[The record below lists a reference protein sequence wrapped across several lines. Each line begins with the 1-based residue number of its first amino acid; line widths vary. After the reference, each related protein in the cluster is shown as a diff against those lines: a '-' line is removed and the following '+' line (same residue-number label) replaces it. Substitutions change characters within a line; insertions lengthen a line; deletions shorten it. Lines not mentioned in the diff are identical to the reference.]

1 MSSILSL
8 SHSSIDL
15 ARAVVANHDP
25 CTKQTTNKSAFG
37 HHVSLGFRVEPSVY
51 GLGTG
56 GAIYSSVVMTLQCG
70 ADQID
75 RVDLCGFHNTNNGRR
90 YEIQCMFPRLVM
102 KYETGSSAMIVRV
115 LSVEFRMELDF
126 ERMIRLIEG
135 LNLRYKPFIAQK
147 APGTALRGS
156 TVSPLTTAPMVHNF
170 TPYRNVHTASPAPMS
185 STFRSQGLDLGG
197 VGDRAFSPLQQEVS
211 KGQPTSLTSY
221 ADMGKTREH
230 QSHSSPLKGEIYQ
243 HFVHDT
249 SNIDSY
255 SQSLPSSQEV
265 FLGRHAGVNEHP
277 IINNNLASSFTR
289 LDSRELM
296 PPPRHVGTTRVL
308 PSYQQPPISSTPQ
321 SLRFLPSSQF
331 SDSGFDNT
339 GSQVITTG
347 TLTSLHVGGNI
358 DDFLPPPRSLPFNA
372 TQAEQSRAKNGE
384 LVNDVDDGS
393 SEAESSRSDN
403 TGCPDH
409 IDTSLNKPTFEEI
422 AETRVDSPTVESP
435 KNKATIA
442 PKSSPKTGKRPI
454 EAVAK
459 GADVIKKSP
468 NKKQKTSPKSAARSK
483 TKTTKAAA
491 TKAKSTKKKPTNT
504 PKSVTPEKTKSPRK
518 SSRLSKA
525 TTSPKTKISPQSNKP
540 KVYANKKDIKKPG
553 TPKSLATESS
563 ASTEQ
568 TAAIDPSAVTADRIA
583 TETSTM
589 QMDEDISKAQD
600 NRSSDLLAKVLT
612 GLFGSPSHMFAA
624 IEKDA
629 PWLLGKS

>member
-221 ADMGKTREH
+221 ADM
-230 QSHSSPLKGEIYQ
+230 
-243 HFVHDT
+243 
-249 SNIDSY
+249 
-255 SQSLPSSQEV
+255 
-265 FLGRHAGVNEHP
+265 
-277 IINNNLASSFTR
+277 
-289 LDSRELM
+289 
-296 PPPRHVGTTRVL
+296 
-308 PSYQQPPISSTPQ
+308 
-321 SLRFLPSSQF
+321 
-331 SDSGFDNT
+331 
-339 GSQVITTG
+339 
-347 TLTSLHVGGNI
+347 
-358 DDFLPPPRSLPFNA
+358 
-372 TQAEQSRAKNGE
+372 
-384 LVNDVDDGS
+384 
-393 SEAESSRSDN
+393 
-403 TGCPDH
+403 
-409 IDTSLNKPTFEEI
+409 
-422 AETRVDSPTVESP
+422 
-435 KNKATIA
+435 
-442 PKSSPKTGKRPI
+442 
-454 EAVAK
+454 
-459 GADVIKKSP
+459 
-468 NKKQKTSPKSAARSK
+468 
-483 TKTTKAAA
+483 
-491 TKAKSTKKKPTNT
+491 
-504 PKSVTPEKTKSPRK
+504 
-518 SSRLSKA
+518 
-525 TTSPKTKISPQSNKP
+525 
-540 KVYANKKDIKKPG
+540 VYANKKDIKKPG